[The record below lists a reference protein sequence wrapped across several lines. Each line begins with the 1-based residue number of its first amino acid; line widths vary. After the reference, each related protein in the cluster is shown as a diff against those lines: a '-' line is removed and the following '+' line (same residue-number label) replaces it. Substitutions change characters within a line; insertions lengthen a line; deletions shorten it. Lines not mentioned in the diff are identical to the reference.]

1 MLEPIHLKQHDIGI
15 IYCLAPCCLCGC
27 KMGRLRGRIRKNEPE
42 GSVPECGCQ
51 WHNSMSGIMRHSS
64 FGIVQQPS
72 QRVLA
77 SQIEHISCESPP
89 STWASKLKLGPK
101 VKRCLLFW
109 PVIRIF
115 NFTFLYYLQFLLF
128 RNTLWNFQM
137 NCHYV
142 GLFIKKRLIGNRTPW
157 LPFALILPNVFS
169 WVHKAFAV
177 SIVSSAKKV
186 C

>member
-1 MLEPIHLKQHDIGI
+1 MRLSVTQFDVGNNASFVIWHCSTTQSTSPCFPNRTYFMWI
-15 IYCLAPCCLCGC
+15 APEYL
-27 KMGRLRGRIRKNEPE
+27 
-42 GSVPECGCQ
+42 S
-51 WHNSMSGIMRHSS
+51 
-64 FGIVQQPS
+64 
-72 QRVLA
+72 
-77 SQIEHISCESPP
+77 
-89 STWASKLKLGPK
+89 LKLGPK

-142 GLFIKKRLIGNRTPW
+142 GSFIKKRLIGNRTPR
-157 LPFALILPNVFS
+157 LPFALISPNVFS
-169 WVHKAFAV
+169 WVHKVFAV